1 MKLAIDT
8 STKKAVL
15 ALKDEDIFSSRVFEP
30 RATQKVIF
38 SELAAMLV
46 PDTLTELDGIVV
58 GLGPGSFTG
67 VKIGVMA
74 AKTLAWSRDIP
85 IVGVGSM
92 DAVAAGISAD
102 CDPKTS
108 LIIAVP
114 STRGEAYIRI
124 YELQD
129 DTWSPSGDIL
139 DLPLEKDPIDSIL
152 PEGLLLISGE
162 AAESLAEI
170 IKGHRDFVIAMED
183 RRTPSAEGLFSLA
196 ESRFSSGN
204 TDDPHSLVPD
214 YIRLSQPEQKEKGD
228 RS

>member
-1 MKLAIDT
+1 MKLAIET

-15 ALKDEDIFSSRVFEP
+15 AINDEGSIRSRVFQP
-30 RATQKVIF
+30 KATQKVIF
-38 SELAAMLV
+38 SELAAMLD
-46 PDTLTELDGIVV
+46 PDTLSDLDGIVI

-85 IVGVGSM
+85 IVGVGSL

-102 CDPKTS
+102 CDPSTS

-124 YELQD
+124 YELQN
-129 DTWSPSGDIL
+129 DTWLPSGEIL
-139 DLPLEKDPIDSIL
+139 DLPLEKETIDSVL

-170 IKGHRDFVIAMED
+170 IKGHRDFVLAMED

-196 ESRFSSGN
+196 ESRFLSGN